1 MPLLDTLS
9 SGGTFLFCSNPAMV
23 RCGIASCA
31 YGLGGDISAEEA
43 EPSSKFITNDKEK
56 PIASSLSSGRG
67 YGASPRA
74 AVLLTAILRGW
85 MASGQIDAGFG
96 DDVDLQAV
104 LPLAVGTKTLGL
116 LGGGFDRLGVKPPA
130 AISEHL
136 AGRQSEILAI
146 NLRALSTISKLAQ
159 TFEPEGLPY
168 VVIKG
173 PLRAE
178 QVYGAMDVRF
188 GSDVDVF
195 VDRSDYRQATILLE
209 EKMGYACLVPKDDLW
224 WHEYLGEAPFA
235 ANQPSLTL
243 IDLHNQLQQPGG
255 PYPTNLPG
263 FLQNVERR
271 AIGRASARILSAEN
285 ALMLTAISFGKAL
298 RNAEPW
304 IAYAHELAYALHTM
318 APSAEEDLQARAEGI
333 ADEATRFAGLV
344 RSVTRIAA
352 LAGIVVL
359 LIAVLFGEEV
369 LVLIGG
375 DDYARAAIVLIP
387 LAFAA
392 AFELAS
398 VSYEPLL
405 YSTGNAG
412 RALQMRAAAVVTLV
426 IAVLALHS
434 DGSPVEIGWAVA
446 LAMGVFYL
454 GMSLSAWIIL
464 RRMRHQGGPS

>member
-1 MPLLDTLS
+1 MPTGRLIASGIILATGPSVAKFVFAWALFDLIAAAVYWIMARRLASDAFQLRHAGGWRQMLRENPGIKGFFGVTYGATTLDAVVKQGPLLAVGYFFSTS
-9 SGGTFLFCSNPAMV
+9 SA
-23 RCGIASCA
+23 
-31 YGLGGDISAEEA
+31 GLYRLADQLAQGV
-43 EPSSKFITNDKEK
+43 KQF
-56 PIASSLSSGRG
+56 
-67 YGASPRA
+67 
-74 AVLLTAILRGW
+74 AVLVAR
-85 MASGQIDAGFG
+85 
-96 DDVDLQAV
+96 AV
-104 LPLAVGTKTLGL
+104 LPEFAV
-116 LGGGFDRLGVKPPA
+116 
-130 AISEHL
+130 S
-136 AGRQSEILAI
+136 S
-146 NLRALSTISKLAQ
+146 
-159 TFEPEGLPY
+159 
-168 VVIKG
+168 
-173 PLRAE
+173 
-178 QVYGAMDVRF
+178 
-188 GSDVDVF
+188 
-195 VDRSDYRQATILLE
+195 
-209 EKMGYACLVPKDDLW
+209 
-224 WHEYLGEAPFA
+224 
-235 ANQPSLTL
+235 
-243 IDLHNQLQQPGG
+243 
-255 PYPTNLPG
+255 
-263 FLQNVERR
+263 
-271 AIGRASARILSAEN
+271 
-285 ALMLTAISFGKAL
+285 
-298 RNAEPW
+298 
-304 IAYAHELAYALHTM
+304 
-318 APSAEEDLQARAEGI
+318 I

-434 DGSPVEIGWAVA
+434 DGSPVQIGWAVA